1 MTATFTISQ
10 PTGAGAGSPGEARRD
25 LWMAQPVLLT
35 AVDVSPGGYEWEF
48 MPGGIPPGSTATLSN
63 ADTQQA
69 SFTPDLAGSYRVRL
83 IWNGGGPNRVSTKV
97 IRVTKDSSGVATK
110 RGWGFPAFD
119 ERPDET
125 NYSGNAR
132 GYTPEFE
139 LIFEDLLAN
148 AFGGGGGG
156 PTGVASGDLSG
167 TYPAPVV
174 SRVNGV
180 YMNGSGMSLTAGKYM
195 MVPSGLTDIKDISA
209 IPGSTLSSCIVT
221 RKGSND
227 AVIYEKSGTG
237 EFDPF
242 LAVSYV
248 PMPSGFKPVA
258 ATGYVNKAYIIA
270 ESDLLAG
277 TSQLL
282 KYDTSTKATDLSA
295 AIPYVRINKLMVEP
309 SSGTLWAMDGTA
321 NAYKINTTTF
331 AVTVVALPTGLS
343 TNDMFEAGGFVYYC
357 GNAGLM
363 WRINPADNSVT
374 TATVGAGVMY
384 GGGGDNT
391 YIWAGS
397 GDTIYRCDAVTLAVD
412 GTQTLAT
419 PGNKVLFQSNLGA
432 NPEYLY
438 ASTNNDSELQ
448 LLTAPRTT
456 MTLGITFAMTD
467 PSVKMALNRDR
478 LAFFSSGEKIASL
491 VSTQGGDAS
500 LSYQGGAGA
509 MDFGDIESHAV
520 YSGVVITGP
529 ATVTI
534 PATISRT
541 PIQVVLADSDADV
554 IDVVLPL
561 ADPGMTIIVKEMAA
575 LPSGTTVT
583 AAGGATIDGAPS
595 VTLIVPHQSYTF
607 FRGPTEW
614 SVI

>member
-1 MTATFTISQ
+1 MTAIFTISQ

-25 LWMAQPVLLT
+25 LWMGQQVLLT

-97 IRVTKDSSGVATK
+97 IRVTKDNTGVATK

-125 NYSGNAR
+125 NYSGNFR
-132 GYTPEFE
+132 GYAPEFE
-139 LIFEDLLAN
+139 LILEDLLAN
-148 AFGGGGGG
+148 AFAGGGGG
-156 PTGVASGDLSG
+156 PTGTAGGDLAG

-174 SRVNGV
+174 ARVNGA
-180 YMNGSGMSLTAGKYM
+180 YMLSSGMSLTPGKYL
-195 MVPSGLTDIKDISA
+195 MVPSGSTDIKDISA
-209 IPGSTLSSCIVT
+209 IPGNTFSACIVT

-227 AVIYEKSGTG
+227 FVVYQKIGTG

-242 LAVSYV
+242 LATTYAAL
-248 PMPSGFKPVA
+248 PSGFKPVA
-258 ATGYVNKAYIIA
+258 AAGFSTKVYAIA

-277 TSQLL
+277 TSQLF
-282 KYDTSTKATDLSA
+282 KYDIVTKATDLLD
-295 AIPYVRINKLMVEP
+295 AIPYIRISKLLVEP

-321 NAYKINTTTF
+321 NAYKIDTTTF

-357 GNAGLM
+357 GNAGLV

-391 YIWAGS
+391 YVWVGS
-397 GDTIYRCDAVTLAVD
+397 GDTIYRCDATTMAVD

-419 PGNKVLFQSNLGA
+419 AGDKILFQSNLGA

-438 ASTNNDSELQ
+438 ASTNSNSELQ
-448 LLTAPRTT
+448 LITAPRTT

-467 PSVKMALNRDR
+467 PSVKMTLSRDR

-520 YSGVVITGP
+520 YTGAVITGP

-554 IDVVLPL
+554 IDVILPL
-561 ADPGMTIIVKEMAA
+561 ADPGMTIIVKEMSA

-583 AAGGATIDGAPS
+583 AAGGITIDGAPS
-595 VTLIVPHQSYTF
+595 ITLIVPHQSYTF